1 MPAGYVEQRFIS
13 VVHQAQRS
21 VVPWENTMLF
31 KNLAMASA
39 GLAFIAAPV
48 AASAAPAN
56 PASTLSVAKSARAGS
71 ATSKKSKLGA
81 GGVGIVPLVI
91 GAGIIAGATYLIID
105 HEDDDSD
112 SN

>member
-1 MPAGYVEQRFIS
+1 M
-13 VVHQAQRS
+13 
-21 VVPWENTMLF
+21 F

-39 GLAFIAAPV
+39 GFALIAAPV
-48 AASAAPAN
+48 AASAAPVKS
-56 PASTLSVAKSARAGS
+56 ASSLSVAKSARAGS
-71 ATSKKSKLGA
+71 ATTKNSKLGA
-81 GGVGIVPLVI
+81 GGVGIVPLLI

>member
-1 MPAGYVEQRFIS
+1 MF
-13 VVHQAQRS
+13 
-21 VVPWENTMLF
+21 F

-71 ATSKKSKLGA
+71 ATSKKSK
-81 GGVGIVPLVI
+81 I
-91 GAGIIAGATYLIID
+91 GAGIIAGATYLIVD

>member
-1 MPAGYVEQRFIS
+1 M
-13 VVHQAQRS
+13 
-21 VVPWENTMLF
+21 F

-39 GLAFIAAPV
+39 GFALIAAPV

-71 ATSKKSKLGA
+71 ATSKKSNLGA
-81 GGVGIVPLVI
+81 GGVGIVPLLI